1 MVDNDYTLEGR
12 FKIANENMKQEMN
25 ELIIQILYKTGIRK
39 TTTVMINGREFDA
52 VEQTYPDENGI
63 IYFDYSVFEKR
74 IRRGNY
80 YNCHT
85 CELVTED
92 RGENEFGLVMNMIMI
107 ILESCSD
114 SPCYLM
120 HKGNLFNILGYVD
133 LVESLTGK
141 VLNFK
146 NRDNIGKIKGIP
158 VDRHLLYKCILRDD
172 EDELLGFWD
181 SETILLSDQRKE
193 EISEWSDRYKSLK
206 DDDVKSFD
214 MEAVLAKAIAIMS
227 LEWECRYVN
236 KDMVDE
242 FIGNKEVSSY
252 KKAVYLLQK
261 LLEED
266 MEMFGEFTKTQVL
279 EWILYEIDPEEKES
293 SYSAYMSLL
302 GNKKYRKEF
311 MGF

>member
-12 FKIANENMKQEMN
+12 FEIANENMKQEMN

-107 ILESCSD
+107 ILESYSD

-141 VLNFK
+141 VLTFK
-146 NRDNIGKIKGIP
+146 NRDNICFYVREWMYERAGASVKRACADVRAAGHALEA
-158 VDRHLLYKCILRDD
+158 DRG
-172 EDELLGFWD
+172 E
-181 SETILLSDQRKE
+181 
-193 EISEWSDRYKSLK
+193 
-206 DDDVKSFD
+206 
-214 MEAVLAKAIAIMS
+214 MS
-227 LEWECRYVN
+227 R
-236 KDMVDE
+236 
-242 FIGNKEVSSY
+242 
-252 KKAVYLLQK
+252 
-261 LLEED
+261 
-266 MEMFGEFTKTQVL
+266 
-279 EWILYEIDPEEKES
+279 
-293 SYSAYMSLL
+293 
-302 GNKKYRKEF
+302 
-311 MGF
+311 

>member
-1 MVDNDYTLEGR
+1 M
-12 FKIANENMKQEMN
+12 
-25 ELIIQILYKTGIRK
+25 
-39 TTTVMINGREFDA
+39 
-52 VEQTYPDENGI
+52 
-63 IYFDYSVFEKR
+63 
-74 IRRGNY
+74 
-80 YNCHT
+80 
-85 CELVTED
+85 VTED

-107 ILESCSD
+107 ILESYSD

-133 LVESLTGK
+133 LIESLTGK
-141 VLNFK
+141 VLTFK

-214 MEAVLAKAIAIMS
+214 MEAALAKAIAIMS

-266 MEMFGEFTKTQVL
+266 MAVSYTHLTLPTKRIV
-279 EWILYEIDPEEKES
+279 
-293 SYSAYMSLL
+293 
-302 GNKKYRKEF
+302 
-311 MGF
+311 

>member
-1 MVDNDYTLEGR
+1 M
-12 FKIANENMKQEMN
+12 
-25 ELIIQILYKTGIRK
+25 
-39 TTTVMINGREFDA
+39 
-52 VEQTYPDENGI
+52 
-63 IYFDYSVFEKR
+63 
-74 IRRGNY
+74 
-80 YNCHT
+80 
-85 CELVTED
+85 
-92 RGENEFGLVMNMIMI
+92 
-107 ILESCSD
+107 
-114 SPCYLM
+114 
-120 HKGNLFNILGYVD
+120 
-133 LVESLTGK
+133 
-141 VLNFK
+141 
-146 NRDNIGKIKGIP
+146 
-158 VDRHLLYKCILRDD
+158 LYKCILRDD

-279 EWILYEIDPEEKES
+279 
-293 SYSAYMSLL
+293 
-302 GNKKYRKEF
+302 
-311 MGF
+311 

>member
-12 FKIANENMKQEMN
+12 FEIANENMKQEMN
-25 ELIIQILYKTGIRK
+25 EFIIQILYKTGIRK

-107 ILESCSD
+107 ILESYSD

-141 VLNFK
+141 VLTFK

-158 VDRHLLYKCILRDD
+158 V
-172 EDELLGFWD
+172 
-181 SETILLSDQRKE
+181 DQRKE

-214 MEAVLAKAIAIMS
+214 MEAALAKAIAIMS

>member
-12 FKIANENMKQEMN
+12 FEIANENMKQEMN
-25 ELIIQILYKTGIRK
+25 ELIMQILYKTGIRK

-85 CELVTED
+85 CELVTDD
-92 RGENEFGLVMNMIMI
+92 RGGNEFGLVMNMIMI
-107 ILESCSD
+107 ILESYSD

-133 LVESLTGK
+133 
-141 VLNFK
+141 
-146 NRDNIGKIKGIP
+146 
-158 VDRHLLYKCILRDD
+158 
-172 EDELLGFWD
+172 LGFWD

-206 DDDVKSFD
+206 DDDVKTFD
-214 MEAVLAKAIAIMS
+214 MEAVLAEAIAIMS
-227 LEWECRYVN
+227 LEWNCRYVN

-242 FIGNKEVSSY
+242 FIRNKEVSSY

-266 MEMFGEFTKTQVL
+266 MEMFGELTKTQVL

>member
-12 FKIANENMKQEMN
+12 FEIANENMKQEMN

-107 ILESCSD
+107 ILESYSD

-141 VLNFK
+141 VLTFK

-172 EDELLGFWD
+172 EDELLGFLD
-181 SETILLSDQRKE
+181 SETILLSD
-193 EISEWSDRYKSLK
+193 
-206 DDDVKSFD
+206 
-214 MEAVLAKAIAIMS
+214 
-227 LEWECRYVN
+227 
-236 KDMVDE
+236 
-242 FIGNKEVSSY
+242 
-252 KKAVYLLQK
+252 
-261 LLEED
+261 
-266 MEMFGEFTKTQVL
+266 
-279 EWILYEIDPEEKES
+279 
-293 SYSAYMSLL
+293 
-302 GNKKYRKEF
+302 
-311 MGF
+311 